1 VGVDA
6 VIIQRW
12 DPAKEMFVGVSRP
25 GGAMLR

>member
-1 VGVDA
+1 